1 MAGLPVVHDGAVG
14 VGSRVLLL
22 AALLSF
28 GAGCSG
34 KQIRLVN
41 AAMSTPAVDVRA
53 VPGGVEVGFVCGP
66 GVPMFSDLAVV
77 DSKGRWLRTV
87 RHVVYPNPAGR
98 TSRSVSTLVLPVP
111 VALRGTPLLADVA
124 LYSGRPHGLPIYAF
138 NFRYTAL
145 PRHSTQRIAGA
156 AC

>member
-1 MAGLPVVHDGAVG
+1 VHDGGVG
-14 VGSRVLLL
+14 VRLRVLLL

-28 GAGCSG
+28 GAACSG
-34 KQIRLVN
+34 KQVRLVN
-41 AAMSTPAVDVRA
+41 AAMSTPAVDIQA
-53 VPGGVEVGFVCGP
+53 VPGGVKVGFVCGP
-66 GVPMFSDLAVV
+66 GVPMFSDLSLV

-87 RHVVYPNPAGR
+87 QHVVYPNPAGR

-111 VALRGTPLLADVA
+111 LSLRSTPLLAAVA
-124 LYSGRPHGLPIYAF
+124 LYSGRQHGLPIYAF
-138 NFRYTAL
+138 NFRYAAL